1 MTGTDVLLFA
11 SAGPGVARIVSS
23 DYRVAPPPIEL
34 PAAVRLTPSFP
45 FVGRALERA
54 TLRTLLPRAI
64 GEARRVALVT
74 GGAGSGKSR
83 LVRELA
89 NEVHASGA
97 NVLYGSC
104 DVALGAPY
112 QPFVEAL
119 SHLVRESKP
128 EALRAALGPT
138 GPELVRLLPDLGDR
152 VGGLPPPLPADPD
165 TERHRLHVAVT
176 NLLAA
181 VSRDTPLLLVVEDV
195 HWADP
200 ATLQLLRHL
209 VRAGADAR
217 LLLVL
222 TFREDEGSVSR
233 ELGETLAD
241 LARAEGAV
249 RLRLAGLSRAEV
261 ADLVRAA
268 GGGDDSGPAT
278 AVVDWI
284 AALTEGNP
292 FLVGELWRA
301 LVETGTIALERD
313 GLHVVRPLEGLATP
327 ETVREVVGH
336 RLARLDPATRTLLEL
351 AAVIGPE
358 FELRV
363 LGRAAAFEE
372 VELRPALEDAARSGM
387 LQEIPPFGLSY
398 RFTHELVRRALVDGC
413 TGVRRAELHLRAG
426 RALEELHPEPAGVVL
441 SELAHHFASAT
452 SLDGTERAVDYN
464 LRAGRAAS
472 ASLAYE
478 DAAERFRTA
487 LALGIDD
494 ERQRAAVEL
503 ELGTGLNWAGR
514 TLEAIDCFRTAA
526 ELARQVD
533 DRELLARAA
542 IGLEE
547 TCWRPGITDRGTE
560 ELLREALRTL
570 SDEEPQL
577 RVRLL
582 GGLARALRLLGRH
595 DEAAA
600 AWTEALELARRTG
613 DERAVAN
620 VLVQRYWAPGDGGAD
635 EILELLAEARRIG
648 DALHDVTIR
657 AEAMAW
663 RVVTLVSVGDLA
675 AARKELDVLRSA
687 AERTRQ
693 PFLHHA
699 AETFGSSLALCEGR
713 LADAEEMADR
723 GREWGSLMHG
733 PDASGAYGLQLFN
746 IRREQGRLP
755 ELAPLV
761 RLLGAGGGTTSTWRP
776 GLIALLTELGMRAEA
791 QAELTAF
798 CEHGLPRL
806 ARDALGVAALTYL
819 TDASAALRDGETA
832 ARLYPELTPHAGRP
846 LLVGHLVAC
855 FGSSDRFLGKLAATI
870 GDRGLAAEHFEA
882 ALDLDGRMGATLWL
896 AHTRCDYAELLLSEP
911 SADAR
916 IRAAELLR
924 LVADAAATLRLPAL
938 AAKVERLGT
947 PAPGLVHLPDGLSP
961 REVVV
966 LRLVARGLSNRE
978 IGDDLVISQ
987 HTVANHVRSIL
998 RKTGCANRTEAT
1010 AYAFHHGLAAAGSS
1024 LGYGE

>member
-1 MTGTDVLLFA
+1 M
-11 SAGPGVARIVSS
+11 
-23 DYRVAPPPIEL
+23 
-34 PAAVRLTPSFP
+34 
-45 FVGRALERA
+45 
-54 TLRTLLPRAI
+54 
-64 GEARRVALVT
+64 T

-83 LVRELA
+83 LVREYA
-89 NEVHASGA
+89 NEVHAAGA

-104 DVALGAPY
+104 DLALGAPY

-119 SHLVRESKP
+119 SHLVRESQP
-128 EALRAALGPT
+128 EPLSAALGPT
-138 GPELVRLLPDLGDR
+138 GPELLRLLPDLGDR
-152 VGGLPPPLPADPD
+152 VGALPPPLPADPD

-181 VSRDTPLLLVVEDV
+181 VSRGTPLLLVVEDV

-222 TFREDEGSVSR
+222 TFREDEGGVSR
-233 ELGETLAD
+233 ELGETLSD
-241 LARAEGAV
+241 VARAEGAV
-249 RLRLAGLSRAEV
+249 RLRLGGLSRSEV

-268 GGGDDSGPAT
+268 GGGDDAGA
-278 AVVDWI
+278 AGFVVDWI
-284 AALTEGNP
+284 TSLTEGNP

-301 LVETGTIALERD
+301 LVETGTIALAPD
-313 GLHVVRPLEGLATP
+313 GLQVVRPLEELATP
-327 ETVREVVGH
+327 ETVREVVGQ

-363 LGRAAAFEE
+363 LGHAAAFEE

-413 TGVRRAELHLRAG
+413 TAVRRAELHLRAG
-426 RALEELHPEPAGVVL
+426 RALEELHPEPAGAVL

-452 SLDGTERAVDYN
+452 SLDGKDRAVDYN

-503 ELGTGLNWAGR
+503 ELGTGLNRAGR

-526 ELARQVD
+526 ELARRLD
-533 DRELLARAA
+533 DRTLLARAA

-560 ELLREALRTL
+560 ELLREALRAL
-570 SDEEPQL
+570 SEDEPEL

-595 DEAAA
+595 AEAAA
-600 AWTEALELARRTG
+600 AWTQALRLARRTG
-613 DERAVAN
+613 DERTVAN
-620 VLVQRYWAPGDGGAD
+620 VLVQRYWAPGEGGAD
-635 EILELLAEARRIG
+635 EILALLAEAKRIG
-648 DALHDVTIR
+648 DALQDVTIR

-663 RVVTLVSVGDLA
+663 RVVTLVSIGDLA

-713 LADAEEMADR
+713 LGDAEEMADQA
-723 GREWGSLMHG
+723 REWASLMHG

-755 ELAPLV
+755 ELAPIL
-761 RLLGAGGGTTSTWRP
+761 RLLSANGDTTNTWRP
-776 GLIALLTELGMRAEA
+776 GLVALLAELGMTDEA

-798 CEHGLPRL
+798 CERDLPRL
-806 ARDALGVAALTYL
+806 ARDALGVAALAYL
-819 TDASAALRDGETA
+819 TDASAALGDGESA
-832 ARLYPELTPHAGRP
+832 ARLYPELEPHGGRP

-855 FGSSDRFLGKLAATI
+855 FGSADRFLGKLAATT
-870 GDRGLAAEHFEA
+870 GDRALAAKHFEA
-882 ALDLDGRMGATLWL
+882 ALELDSRMGATLWL
-896 AHTRCDYAELLLSEP
+896 AHTRFDYGELLRSEAGP
-911 SADAR
+911 DDR
-916 IRAAELLR
+916 RRAAELLG
-924 LVADAAATLRLPAL
+924 LVAESAATLGLPAL
-938 AAKVERLGT
+938 AAKVEQLG
-947 PAPGLVHLPDGLSP
+947 APGEGLADLPDGLSP

-998 RKTGCANRTEAT
+998 RKTGSANRTEAT
-1010 AYAFHHGLAAAGSS
+1010 AYAFRHGLAAATGTP
-1024 LGYGE
+1024 GRGE

>member
-1 MTGTDVLLFA
+1 M
-11 SAGPGVARIVSS
+11 
-23 DYRVAPPPIEL
+23 
-34 PAAVRLTPSFP
+34 
-45 FVGRALERA
+45 
-54 TLRTLLPRAI
+54 RTLLPRAI

-83 LVRELA
+83 LVREFA
-89 NEVHASGA
+89 DEVHAAGA
-97 NVLYGSC
+97 NVLYGSS
-104 DVALGAPY
+104 DPALGAPY

-119 SHLVRESKP
+119 SQLVRQSQP

-152 VGGLPPPLPADPD
+152 VGALPPPLPADPD

-181 VSRDTPLLLVVEDV
+181 VSRETPLLLVVEDV

-222 TFREDEGSVSR
+222 TSREDDGDVSR
-233 ELGETLAD
+233 ELGEMLAE

-249 RLRLAGLSRAEV
+249 RLRLAGLSRDEV
-261 ADLVRAA
+261 ADLVRAS
-268 GGGDDSGPAT
+268 GGGDDVGPAT

-284 AALTEGNP
+284 ASLTEGNP

-301 LVETGTIALERD
+301 LVETRTIALEPD
-313 GLHVVRPLEGLATP
+313 GLRVVRPLESLATP
-327 ETVREVVGH
+327 ETVREVVAQ

-387 LQEIPPFGLSY
+387 LQEIPPFGLTY

-413 TGVRRAELHLRAG
+413 TAVRRAELHLRAG
-426 RALEELHPEPAGVVL
+426 QALEELHPEPSGAVL
-441 SELAHHFASAT
+441 AELAHHFVSAT
-452 SLDGTERAVDYN
+452 SLDGRERAADYS
-464 LRAGRAAS
+464 LRAGRAAD
-472 ASLAYE
+472 ASLAYD

-503 ELGTGLNWAGR
+503 ELGAALNWAGR
-514 TLEAIDCFRTAA
+514 TLEAIDGFTTAA
-526 ELARQVD
+526 ELARRLD

-547 TCWRPGITDRGTE
+547 ACWRPGITDRGTE
-560 ELLREALRTL
+560 ELLREALGAL
-570 SDEEPQL
+570 SDEPQL

-595 DEAAA
+595 EEAAA
-600 AWTEALELARRTG
+600 AWTQALELARRSG
-613 DERAVAN
+613 DERVVASI
-620 VLVQRYWAPGDGGAD
+620 LVQRYWAPGDGGGA
-635 EILELLAEARRIG
+635 EVLELLAEAKRIAE
-648 DALHDVTIR
+648 ALQDVTIR

-663 RVVTLVSVGDLA
+663 RVVTLVSIGDLA

-699 AETFGSSLALCEGR
+699 AETFGSSLALCDGR

-723 GREWGSLMHG
+723 AGEWASLMHG
-733 PDASGAYGLQLFN
+733 PDASGAFGLQLFN

-755 ELAPLV
+755 ELAPVV
-761 RLLGAGGGTTSTWRP
+761 RLLSASGDTRNTWRP
-776 GLIALLTELGMRAEA
+776 GLIALLTELDMTDEA

-798 CEHGLPRL
+798 CEHDLPRL
-806 ARDALGVAALTYL
+806 ARDALGAAALAYL
-819 TDASAALRDGETA
+819 TDASSALGDRESA
-832 ARLYPELTPHAGRP
+832 ARLYPELEPHGGTP

-870 GDRGLAAEHFEA
+870 GDRALAAKHFEA
-882 ALDLDGRMGATLWL
+882 ALDLDGRMGAPLWL
-896 AHTRCDYAELLLSEP
+896 AHTRCDYAELLGSDA

-916 IRAAELLR
+916 VRAAELLG
-924 LVADAAATLRLPAL
+924 LVAESAATLRLPAL
-938 AAKVERLGT
+938 AAKVERLGA
-947 PAPGLVHLPDGLSP
+947 PAARLADLPDGLSP

-998 RKTGCANRTEAT
+998 RKTGSANRTEAT
-1010 AYAFHHGLAAAGSS
+1010 AYAFHNGLAGPASGP
-1024 LGYGE
+1024 GRGD